1 MSSARFDKKV
11 VRLRIYAAGY
21 ASSITCVYSFVQ
33 VHADLLVSH
42 SYGTCMK
49 KVLQKTSSD
58 VVLGAVDVS
67 PASRVKLCAVELASD
82 LQSRWS
88 QLILNVV
95 DVSSPASIGK

>member
-1 MSSARFDKKV
+1 MHGSAKRLLGCPSSWSC
-11 VRLRIYAAGY
+11 I
-21 ASSITCVYSFVQ
+21 ITCVFSFVQ

-49 KVLQKTSSD
+49 KASD

-67 PASRVKLCAVELASD
+67 PASRVKICAVELAFD

-88 QLILNVV
+88 QLILRVV
-95 DVSSPASIGK
+95 DVSSPASIAN

>member
-49 KVLQKTSSD
+49 KASD